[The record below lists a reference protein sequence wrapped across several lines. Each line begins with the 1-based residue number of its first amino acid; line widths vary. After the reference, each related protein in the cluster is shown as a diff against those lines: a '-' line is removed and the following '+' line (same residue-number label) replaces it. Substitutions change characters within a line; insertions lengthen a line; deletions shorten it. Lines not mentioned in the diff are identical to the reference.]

1 MPHDVTQFMR
11 VYEDEK
17 KELDAILE
25 NAPDRERYDEFVKW
39 INEIRVNNEALSA
52 LEENDEQMIQN
63 EEPVPGYLIYQKNK
77 EAYRKAIQE
86 ADRILSGAED
96 PDDNNENLL
105 LEEPDDTPMKMKAFA
120 REFKS
125 VLENDYA
132 LLYTADPLNITSM
145 DDAIAKGRSILHEV
159 EGEIRLSDNESPI
172 RLEADDSIIDNVTER
187 GTFRKT
193 EDKTELAFYEI
204 AQLCGAGNVV
214 QPKLRGEEF

>member
-172 RLEADDSIIDNVTER
+172 RLEADDSIIDNVTEKR
-187 GTFRKT
+187 N
-193 EDKTELAFYEI
+193 L
-204 AQLCGAGNVV
+204 
-214 QPKLRGEEF
+214 P

>member
-11 VYEDEK
+11 VYEDKK

-63 EEPVPGYLIYQKNK
+63 EEPVPGYISYQKNK

-96 PDDNNENLL
+96 PDGGAV
-105 LEEPDDTPMKMKAFA
+105 KAY
-120 REFKS
+120 S
-125 VLENDYA
+125 V
-132 LLYTADPLNITSM
+132 SW
-145 DDAIAKGRSILHEV
+145 
-159 EGEIRLSDNESPI
+159 
-172 RLEADDSIIDNVTER
+172 
-187 GTFRKT
+187 
-193 EDKTELAFYEI
+193 
-204 AQLCGAGNVV
+204 
-214 QPKLRGEEF
+214 

>member
-77 EAYRKAIQE
+77 EA
-86 ADRILSGAED
+86 
-96 PDDNNENLL
+96 
-105 LEEPDDTPMKMKAFA
+105 
-120 REFKS
+120 
-125 VLENDYA
+125 
-132 LLYTADPLNITSM
+132 
-145 DDAIAKGRSILHEV
+145 
-159 EGEIRLSDNESPI
+159 
-172 RLEADDSIIDNVTER
+172 
-187 GTFRKT
+187 
-193 EDKTELAFYEI
+193 
-204 AQLCGAGNVV
+204 
-214 QPKLRGEEF
+214 